1 MWRHRFLIKGS
12 EQELAWLNAQA
23 QRHYLLMTIHGNW
36 YQFKKVPTIYR
47 VFSEYVPQAIAAD
60 MSNSNSAFQVLAQV
74 QVQQMF
80 RLCIPAVTNQH
91 YSKRQWRQLILR
103 FVCK

>member
-23 QRHYLLMTIHGNW
+23 QRRYLLMAIHGNW

-47 VFSEYVPQAIAAD
+47 VFSEYVHKQ
-60 MSNSNSAFQVLAQV
+60 S
-74 QVQQMF
+74 
-80 RLCIPAVTNQH
+80 RLT
-91 YSKRQWRQLILR
+91 
-103 FVCK
+103 